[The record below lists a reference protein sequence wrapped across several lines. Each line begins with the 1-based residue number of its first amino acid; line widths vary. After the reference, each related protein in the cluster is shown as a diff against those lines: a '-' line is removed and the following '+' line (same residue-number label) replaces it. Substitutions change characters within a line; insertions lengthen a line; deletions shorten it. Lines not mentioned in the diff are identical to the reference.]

1 MEEKVGREE
10 LLKMKQE
17 KAKSVLTS
25 RILSDAEFQKIK
37 IEQATQKAVDIHRKV
52 TASSQLSATNS
63 SNLVELKNIEQ
74 VASRRA
80 HSKEDRLAT
89 VLAGREGRE
98 KYGRGHRNGS
108 ENYCY

>member
-1 MEEKVGREE
+1 
-10 LLKMKQE
+10 MKQE
-17 KAKSVLTS
+17 KAKNVLTT
-25 RILSDAEFQKIK
+25 RVLTDAEFQKIK

-52 TASSQLSATNS
+52 TPSSLLSAENS
-63 SNLVELKNIEQ
+63 SNLVELKKIEQ

-98 KYGRGHRNGS
+98 KYGRGHRNGFQH
-108 ENYCY
+108 YIV